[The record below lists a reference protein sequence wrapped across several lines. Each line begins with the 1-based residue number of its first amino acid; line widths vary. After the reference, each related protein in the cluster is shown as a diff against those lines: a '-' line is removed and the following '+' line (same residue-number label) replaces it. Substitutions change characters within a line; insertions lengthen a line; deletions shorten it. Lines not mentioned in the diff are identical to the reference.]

1 MGEIMKVE
9 LYSELAHLRGQQIS
23 VLEIIIGLNKKSKT
37 LEDKIAII
45 EKKIKVED
53 AKDLGQKKA

>member
-1 MGEIMKVE
+1 MKVE

-37 LEDKIAII
+37 LEDKIAKIQ
-45 EKKIKVED
+45 KKIDVED
-53 AKDLGQKKA
+53 KIDLGQKKA

>member
-1 MGEIMKVE
+1 MKVE

-37 LEDKIAII
+37 LEDKIARI

-53 AKDLGQKKA
+53 EKDLGQKKA

>member
-1 MGEIMKVE
+1 MGKIMKVE

-23 VLEIIIGLNKKSKT
+23 VLEIIIGLNKKTKT
-37 LEDKIAII
+37 LEEKIARI
-45 EKKIKVED
+45 EKKIEVED

>member
-1 MGEIMKVE
+1 MKVE

-23 VLEIIIGLNKKSKT
+23 VLEIIIGLNKKTKT
-37 LEDKIAII
+37 LEEKIARI
-45 EKKIKVED
+45 EKKIEVED

>member
-1 MGEIMKVE
+1 MKVE

>member
-1 MGEIMKVE
+1 MKVE

-37 LEDKIAII
+37 LEDKIARIQ
-45 EKKIKVED
+45 KKIDVED
-53 AKDLGQKKA
+53 KIDLGQKKA

>member
-1 MGEIMKVE
+1 MKVE

-37 LEDKIAII
+37 LEDKIARI